1 MGSASTV
8 PGDDASQLAESVVRR
23 ASASQA
29 TIVTAESCT
38 GGLVAA
44 AVTAVPG
51 SSQVFW
57 GAYVTYANE
66 AKRSMLGVRDETL
79 ASYGAVSEQT
89 VVEMA
94 RGAVERSGADHAVAI
109 SGVAGPSGGTPEK
122 PVGTVWLGWCSRDGG
137 TGATRKR
144 YEGDRAAIRHASV
157 VDALQLILGRLESG

>member
-1 MGSASTV
+1 MGSAPGV
-8 PGDDASQLAESVVRR
+8 PDDEALQLAESLVRK
-23 ASASQA
+23 AGACGA
-29 TIVTAESCT
+29 TIATAESCT

-44 AVTAVPG
+44 AITAVPG

-89 VVEMA
+89 VIEMA
-94 RGAVERSGADHAVAI
+94 RGAVERSGAQHAVAI

-122 PVGTVWLGWCSRDGG
+122 PVGTVWLGWCSRAGR

-144 YEGDRAAIRHASV
+144 YEGDRTAIRRASV
-157 VDALQLILGRLESG
+157 VDALRLILGRLESG